1 MSEANPVASRQ
12 APRGDQTN
20 PSTSIG
26 GRATSQV
33 VIVGGGVIGSSIAYF
48 LRASDPSVSVTV
60 IERDP
65 TYARSSSA
73 LSAASIRQQFSTPLS
88 IQMSLFG
95 IDFLR
100 SIGERLEIDGVKP
113 SIDLHEGGYLF
124 LATPAG
130 ETTLR
135 ENHAL
140 QRSLGADISLL
151 DNAGLQ
157 TRFPWLNTEDL
168 VAGAYGESG
177 EGWFDGYGLVQALR
191 KKAQALG
198 ARYVA
203 DEVKEIKRDGTRVT
217 EVITAGGQTYACDVV
232 VNAAGAWSRKVAQM
246 VGIDIPVFARRRSI
260 FNVSS
265 PARLERCPLLIDP
278 TGVYFRPEGKSFI
291 CGTSPSADNDP
302 DDLPLDE
309 VDHALFDEVIWPTL
323 AHRVPQF
330 EALRVQ
336 NCWSGYYEYN
346 VLDQNAIIGH
356 HPEVDNCIFANGFSG
371 HGLQQGPATGRGV
384 SELILHGR
392 YTSLDLSSLSFE
404 RVLENRPIVEKNVV

>member
-1 MSEANPVASRQ
+1 MSSR
-12 APRGDQTN
+12 
-20 PSTSIG
+20 I
-26 GRATSQV
+26 
-33 VIVGGGVIGSSIAYF
+33 VIIGGGVIGSAVAYF
-48 LRASDPSVSVTV
+48 LRAADPSVAVTV

-88 IQMSLFG
+88 IRMSLFG
-95 IDFLR
+95 IEFLR
-100 SIGERLEIDGVKP
+100 ELGERLAIDGARP

-130 ETTLR
+130 EATLR

-140 QRSLGADISLL
+140 QLAEGAQIRYLEREALAAS
-151 DNAGLQ
+151 
-157 TRFPWLNTEDL
+157 FPWLNVEDL
-168 VAGAYGESG
+168 AAGCYGERG

-191 KKAQALG
+191 KKAQSLG
-198 ARYVA
+198 ARYLASEAVDLVREGRRITHVVTA
-203 DEVKEIKRDGTRVT
+203 DGERH
-217 EVITAGGQTYACDVV
+217 ACDTV
-232 VNAAGAWSRKVAQM
+232 VNAAGAWARRIAELAGVE
-246 VGIDIPVFARRRSI
+246 IPVFARRRSI

-278 TGVYFRPEGKSFI
+278 SGVYFRPEGRTYL
-291 CGTSPSADNDP
+291 CGTSPAPDRDP

-323 AHRVPQF
+323 AHRVPGF
-330 EALRVQ
+330 EALRVE

-346 VLDQNAIIGH
+346 VFDHNAIIGY
-356 HPEVDNCIFANGFSG
+356 HPEVENCIFANGFSG

-392 YTSLDLSSLSFE
+392 YTTLDLSELDWT

>member
-1 MSEANPVASRQ
+1 VSSK
-12 APRGDQTN
+12 
-20 PSTSIG
+20 
-26 GRATSQV
+26 V

-48 LRASDPSVSVTV
+48 LRLADPTVGVTV

-95 IDFLR
+95 IEFLR
-100 SIGERLEIDGVKP
+100 SIGERLCVDGVKP

-124 LATPAG
+124 LATSVG

-140 QRSLGADISLL
+140 QTSFGADISLL
-151 DNAGLQ
+151 DRSALQ
-157 TRFPWLNTEDL
+157 ARFPWLNTEDL
-168 VAGAYGESG
+168 VAGTFGESG

-191 KKAQALG
+191 KKARALG
-198 ARYVA
+198 AHFVA
-203 DEVKEIKRDGTRVT
+203 ADVTVLHRDGRRVT
-217 EVITAGGQTYACDVV
+217 QVQTANGETHACDVV

-246 VGIDIPVFARRRSI
+246 IGIDLPVHARRRSI
-260 FNVSS
+260 FNVTS

-278 TGVYFRPEGKSFI
+278 SGVYFRPEGQSFI

-309 VDHALFDEVIWPTL
+309 VDHALFDDVIWPTL

-346 VLDQNAIIGH
+346 VLDQNAIIGY
-356 HPEVDNCIFANGFSG
+356 HPDVDNCVFANGFSG

-384 SELILHGR
+384 SELILNGR
-392 YTSLDLSSLSFE
+392 YTTLDLGSLSFA

>member
-1 MSEANPVASRQ
+1 MN
-12 APRGDQTN
+12 
-20 PSTSIG
+20 
-26 GRATSQV
+26 SQV

-48 LRASDPSVSVTV
+48 LRASDPTVSVTV

-65 TYARSSSA
+65 TYAKSSSA

-95 IDFLR
+95 IAFLR
-100 SIGERLEIDGVKP
+100 DIGERLEVDGHRP

-130 ETTLR
+130 EATLR
-135 ENHAL
+135 DNHAL
-140 QRSLGADISLL
+140 QTRLGADI
-151 DNAGLQ
+151 GLMDAAALGAK
-157 TRFPWLNTEDL
+157 FPWLNVDDL
-168 VAGAYGESG
+168 VSGAYGLSG

-203 DEVKEIKRDGTRVT
+203 SDVTGLVLDGRKVT
-217 EVITAGGQTYACDVV
+217 HVVTGDGERYACDTL
-232 VNAAGAWSRKVAQM
+232 VNAAGAWTRKLTAM
-246 VGIDIPVFARRRSI
+246 MGIDIPVFARRRSI

-265 PARLERCPLLIDP
+265 PARLTDCPLLVDP
-278 TGVYFRPEGKSFI
+278 TGVYFRPEGKTYI

-323 AHRVPQF
+323 AHRVPGF
-330 EALRVQ
+330 EALRVE

-346 VLDQNAIIGH
+346 VFDHNAIIGY
-356 HPEVDNCIFANGFSG
+356 HPDIDNCVFANGYSG

-384 SELILHGR
+384 SELILGGR
-392 YTSLDLSSLSFE
+392 YGSLDLSSLGWD
-404 RVLENRPIVEKNVV
+404 RVLEDRPIVEKNVV

>member
-1 MSEANPVASRQ
+1 MSSR
-12 APRGDQTN
+12 
-20 PSTSIG
+20 I
-26 GRATSQV
+26 
-33 VIVGGGVIGSSIAYF
+33 VIIGGGVIGSAVAYF
-48 LRASDPSVSVTV
+48 LRAADPSVAVTV

-65 TYARSSSA
+65 TYACSSSA

-88 IQMSLFG
+88 IRMSLFG
-95 IDFLR
+95 IAFLR
-100 SIGERLEIDGVKP
+100 ELGERLAIDGARP

-130 ETTLR
+130 EATLR

-140 QRSLGADISLL
+140 QLAEGAQIRYLEREAL
-151 DNAGLQ
+151 AAG
-157 TRFPWLNTEDL
+157 FPWLNVEDL
-168 VAGAYGESG
+168 AAGCHGERG

-191 KKAQALG
+191 KKAQSLG
-198 ARYVA
+198 ARYLASEAVDLAREGRRITHVVSA
-203 DEVKEIKRDGTRVT
+203 DGERH
-217 EVITAGGQTYACDVV
+217 ACDTV
-232 VNAAGAWSRKVAQM
+232 VNAAGAWARRIAELAGVE
-246 VGIDIPVFARRRSI
+246 IPVFARRRSI

-278 TGVYFRPEGKSFI
+278 SGVYFRPEGRTYL
-291 CGTSPSADNDP
+291 CGTSPAPDRDP

-323 AHRVPQF
+323 AHRVPGF
-330 EALRVQ
+330 EALRVE

-346 VLDQNAIIGH
+346 VFDHNAIIGY
-356 HPEVDNCIFANGFSG
+356 HPEVENCIFANGFSG

-392 YTSLDLSSLSFE
+392 YTTLDLSELDWT

>member
-1 MSEANPVASRQ
+1 MSSK
-12 APRGDQTN
+12 
-20 PSTSIG
+20 
-26 GRATSQV
+26 V
-33 VIVGGGVIGSSIAYF
+33 VVVGGGVIGSSIAYF
-48 LRASDPSVSVTV
+48 LCLSDPTVSVTV

-95 IDFLR
+95 IEFLR
-100 SIGERLEIDGVKP
+100 TIGERLEIDGAKP

-124 LATPAG
+124 LATPSG
-130 ETTLR
+130 EATLR
-135 ENHAL
+135 ENHEL
-140 QRSLGADISLL
+140 QKRLGADITLL
-151 DNAGLQ
+151 DKTTLAA
-157 TRFPWLNTEDL
+157 RFPWLNTDDL
-168 VAGAYGESG
+168 SAGAFGETG

-203 DEVKEIKRDGTRVT
+203 DDVTALHREGRRVT
-217 EVITAGGQTYACDVV
+217 HVVTSRGETFPCDVV
-232 VNAAGAWSRKVAQM
+232 VNAAGAWARRVASM
-246 VGIDIPVFARRRSI
+246 AGIELPVFARRRSI

-265 PARLERCPLLIDP
+265 PAKLEHAPLLIDP
-278 TGVYFRPEGKSFI
+278 TGVYFRPEGTSYI
-291 CGTSPSADNDP
+291 CGTSPSPSNDP

-309 VDHALFDEVIWPTL
+309 VDHALFDDVIWPTL

-330 EALRVQ
+330 EALRVEH
-336 NCWSGYYEYN
+336 CWSGYYEYN

-356 HPEVDNCIFANGFSG
+356 HPDVDNCIFANGFSG

-384 SELILHGR
+384 SELILHDG
-392 YTSLDLSSLSFE
+392 YVTLDLSSLGFA

>member
-1 MSEANPVASRQ
+1 MS
-12 APRGDQTN
+12 
-20 PSTSIG
+20 
-26 GRATSQV
+26 SQV

-48 LRASDPSVSVTV
+48 LRASDPTVSVTV

-65 TYARSSSA
+65 SYAKSSSA

-88 IQMSLFG
+88 IQMSLYG
-95 IDFLR
+95 IEFLR
-100 SIGERLEIDGVKP
+100 NIGELLEVDGNKP

-130 ETTLR
+130 DATLR

-140 QRSLGADISLL
+140 QKSLGAHISLMDQQAL
-151 DNAGLQ
+151 KAK
-157 TRFPWLNTEDL
+157 FPWLNVEDL
-168 VAGAYGESG
+168 MSGAFGESG

-191 KKAQALG
+191 KKAQSLG

-203 DEVKEIKRDGTRVT
+203 ADVT
-217 EVITAGGQTYACDVV
+217 GLVREGRKVTHVIVGNGERYACDTV
-232 VNAAGAWSRKVAQM
+232 VNAAGAWARKIAAM
-246 VGIDIPVFARRRSI
+246 MDIDIPVFARRRSI

-265 PARLERCPLLIDP
+265 PARLEACPLLIDP
-278 TGVYFRPEGKSFI
+278 TGVYFRPEGKTYI

-309 VDHALFDEVIWPTL
+309 VDHALFDDVIWPTL
-323 AHRVPQF
+323 AHRVPEF
-330 EALRVQ
+330 EALRVE

-346 VLDQNAIIGH
+346 VFDHNAIIGY
-356 HPEVDNCIFANGFSG
+356 HPQIENCVFANGYSG

-384 SELILHGR
+384 SELILNGR
-392 YTSLDLSSLSFE
+392 YVSLDLSSLSWE

>member
-1 MSEANPVASRQ
+1 MSSR
-12 APRGDQTN
+12 
-20 PSTSIG
+20 I
-26 GRATSQV
+26 
-33 VIVGGGVIGSSIAYF
+33 VIIGGGVIGSAVAYF
-48 LRASDPSVSVTV
+48 LRAADPSVAVTV

-88 IQMSLFG
+88 IRMSLFG
-95 IDFLR
+95 IEFLR
-100 SIGERLEIDGVKP
+100 ELGERLAIDGARP

-130 ETTLR
+130 EATLR

-140 QRSLGADISLL
+140 QLAEGAQIRYLEREAL
-151 DNAGLQ
+151 AAG
-157 TRFPWLNTEDL
+157 FSWLNVEDL
-168 VAGAYGESG
+168 AAGCYGERG

-191 KKAQALG
+191 KKAQSLG
-198 ARYVA
+198 ARYLASEAVDLVREGRRITHVVSA
-203 DEVKEIKRDGTRVT
+203 DGERH
-217 EVITAGGQTYACDVV
+217 ACDTV
-232 VNAAGAWSRKVAQM
+232 VNAAGAWARRIAELAGVE
-246 VGIDIPVFARRRSI
+246 IPVFARRRSI

-278 TGVYFRPEGKSFI
+278 SGVYFRPEGRTYL
-291 CGTSPSADNDP
+291 CGTSPAPDRDP

-323 AHRVPQF
+323 AHRVPGF
-330 EALRVQ
+330 EALRVE

-346 VLDQNAIIGH
+346 VFDHNAIIGY
-356 HPEVDNCIFANGFSG
+356 HPEVENCIFANGFSG

-392 YTSLDLSSLSFE
+392 YTTLDLSELDWT

>member
-1 MSEANPVASRQ
+1 MSSK
-12 APRGDQTN
+12 
-20 PSTSIG
+20 
-26 GRATSQV
+26 V

-48 LRASDPSVSVTV
+48 LRLSDPTVGVTV

-95 IDFLR
+95 IEFLR
-100 SIGERLEIDGVKP
+100 SIGERLEVDGTRP

-130 ETTLR
+130 EATLR

-140 QRSLGADISLL
+140 QKSLGADISLL
-151 DNAGLQ
+151 DTHGLQ
-157 TRFPWLNTEDL
+157 TRFPWLNTDDL

-203 DEVKEIKRDGTRVT
+203 ADVTALHREGNRVT
-217 EVITAGGQTYACDVV
+217 QVQTADGETYACDVV

-246 VGIDIPVFARRRSI
+246 VGVDLPVYARRRSI
-260 FNVSS
+260 FNVTS
-265 PARLERCPLLIDP
+265 PAKLERCPLLIDP
-278 TGVYFRPEGKSFI
+278 SGVYFRPEGNSYI

-309 VDHALFDEVIWPTL
+309 VDHVLFDDVIWPTL
-323 AHRVPQF
+323 ANRVPQF

-356 HPEVDNCIFANGFSG
+356 HPDIDNCIFANGFSG
-371 HGLQQGPATGRGV
+371 HGLQQGPATGRGI

-392 YTSLDLSSLSFE
+392 YATLDLSSLSFT
-404 RVLENRPIVEKNVV
+404 RVLENRPIIEKNVV

>member
-1 MSEANPVASRQ
+1 
-12 APRGDQTN
+12 
-20 PSTSIG
+20 
-26 GRATSQV
+26 
-33 VIVGGGVIGSSIAYF
+33 
-48 LRASDPSVSVTV
+48 
-60 IERDP
+60 
-65 TYARSSSA
+65 

-95 IDFLR
+95 IEFLR
-100 SIGERLEIDGVKP
+100 SIGERLELDGAKP

-124 LATPAG
+124 LATSAG

-140 QRSLGADISLL
+140 QKSLGADISLL
-151 DNAGLQ
+151 DKAALRA
-157 TRFPWLNTEDL
+157 RFQWLNTEDL

-198 ARYVA
+198 ACYVA
-203 DEVKEIKRDGTRVT
+203 ADITALRRDGNRVT
-217 EVITAGGQTYACDVV
+217 QVQSANGESYACDVV

-246 VGIDIPVFARRRSI
+246 AGIDLPVFARRRSI
-260 FNVSS
+260 FNVTS
-265 PARLERCPLLIDP
+265 PARLDHCPLLIDP
-278 TGVYFRPEGKSFI
+278 SGVYFRPEGQSFI

-309 VDHALFDEVIWPTL
+309 VDHALFDDVIWPTL

-346 VLDQNAIIGH
+346 VLDQNAIIGY
-356 HPEVDNCIFANGFSG
+356 HPDVDNCIFANGFSG
-371 HGLQQGPATGRGV
+371 HGLQQGPATGRGI

-392 YTSLDLSSLSFE
+392 YTTLDLGLLSFT

>member
-1 MSEANPVASRQ
+1 MAS
-12 APRGDQTN
+12 T
-20 PSTSIG
+20 
-26 GRATSQV
+26 V
-33 VIVGGGVIGSSIAYF
+33 VIVGGGVIGSSVAYF
-48 LRASDPSVSVTV
+48 LRASAPDVAVTV

-88 IQMSLFG
+88 VQMSLYG
-95 IDFLR
+95 IEFLR
-100 SIGERLEIDGVKP
+100 SIGERLKVNGAQP

-130 ETTLR
+130 VATLR

-151 DNAGLQ
+151 DTPQLQ
-157 TRFPWLNTEDL
+157 ARFPWLNTGDL
-168 VAGAYGESG
+168 AAGAFGESG

-191 KKAQALG
+191 KKARALG

-203 DEVKEIKRDGTRVT
+203 SEVTDMVRAGRAVT
-217 EVITAGGQTYACDVV
+217 HVLASNGERYACDAV
-232 VNAAGAWSRKVAQM
+232 VNAAGAWSSRIARM
-246 VGIDIPVFARRRSI
+246 LGIDLPVRARRRSI

-265 PARLERCPLLIDP
+265 PARLAPCPLLIDP
-278 TGVYFRPEGKSFI
+278 GGVYFRPEGRTYI

-309 VDHALFDEVIWPTL
+309 VDHALFDDVIWPAL
-323 AHRVPQF
+323 AHRVPAF
-330 EALRVQ
+330 EALRVE

-346 VLDQNAIIGH
+346 VLDQNAIIGR
-356 HPEVDNCIFANGFSG
+356 HPDIDNCVFANGFSG

-384 SELILHGR
+384 SELILQGR
-392 YTSLDLSSLSFE
+392 YTTLDLSTLGWE
-404 RVLENRPIVEKNVV
+404 RVLANRPIVEKNVV

>member
-1 MSEANPVASRQ
+1 MSSR
-12 APRGDQTN
+12 
-20 PSTSIG
+20 I
-26 GRATSQV
+26 
-33 VIVGGGVIGSSIAYF
+33 VIIGGGVIGSAVAYF
-48 LRASDPSVSVTV
+48 LRAADPSVAVTV

-88 IQMSLFG
+88 IRMSLFG
-95 IDFLR
+95 IEFLR
-100 SIGERLEIDGVKP
+100 ELGERLAIDGARP

-130 ETTLR
+130 EATLR

-140 QRSLGADISLL
+140 QLAEGAQIRYLEREALAAS
-151 DNAGLQ
+151 
-157 TRFPWLNTEDL
+157 FPWLNVEDL
-168 VAGAYGESG
+168 AAGCYGERG

-191 KKAQALG
+191 KKAQSLG
-198 ARYVA
+198 ARYLASEAVDLMREGRRITHVVSA
-203 DEVKEIKRDGTRVT
+203 DGERH
-217 EVITAGGQTYACDVV
+217 ACDTV
-232 VNAAGAWSRKVAQM
+232 VNAAGAWARRIAELAGVE
-246 VGIDIPVFARRRSI
+246 IPVFARRRSI

-278 TGVYFRPEGKSFI
+278 SGVYFRPEGRTYL
-291 CGTSPSADNDP
+291 CGTSPAPDRDP

-323 AHRVPQF
+323 AHRVPGF
-330 EALRVQ
+330 EALRVE

-346 VLDQNAIIGH
+346 VFDHNAIIGY
-356 HPEVDNCIFANGFSG
+356 HPEVENCIFANGFSG

-392 YTSLDLSSLSFE
+392 YTTLDLSELDWT

>member
-1 MSEANPVASRQ
+1 MSSR
-12 APRGDQTN
+12 
-20 PSTSIG
+20 I
-26 GRATSQV
+26 
-33 VIVGGGVIGSSIAYF
+33 VIIGGGVIGSAVAYF
-48 LRASDPSVSVTV
+48 LRAADPSVAVTV

-88 IQMSLFG
+88 IRMSLFG
-95 IDFLR
+95 IEFLR
-100 SIGERLEIDGVKP
+100 ELGERLAIDGARP

-130 ETTLR
+130 EATLR
-135 ENHAL
+135 ENHAQQL
-140 QRSLGADISLL
+140 AEGAQIRYLEREALAAS
-151 DNAGLQ
+151 
-157 TRFPWLNTEDL
+157 FPWLNVEDL
-168 VAGAYGESG
+168 AAGCYGERG

-191 KKAQALG
+191 KKAQSLG
-198 ARYVA
+198 ARYLASEAVDLVREGRRITHVVSA
-203 DEVKEIKRDGTRVT
+203 DGERH
-217 EVITAGGQTYACDVV
+217 ACDTV
-232 VNAAGAWSRKVAQM
+232 VNAAGAWARRIAELAGVE
-246 VGIDIPVFARRRSI
+246 IPVFARRRSI

-278 TGVYFRPEGKSFI
+278 SGVYFRPEGRTYL
-291 CGTSPSADNDP
+291 CGTSPAPDRDP

-323 AHRVPQF
+323 AHRVPGF
-330 EALRVQ
+330 EALRVE

-346 VLDQNAIIGH
+346 VFDHNAIIGY
-356 HPEVDNCIFANGFSG
+356 HPEVENCIFANGFSG

-392 YTSLDLSSLSFE
+392 YTTLDLSELDWT

>member
-1 MSEANPVASRQ
+1 MSSR
-12 APRGDQTN
+12 
-20 PSTSIG
+20 I
-26 GRATSQV
+26 
-33 VIVGGGVIGSSIAYF
+33 VIIGGGVIGSAVAYF
-48 LRASDPSVSVTV
+48 LRAADPSVAVTV

-88 IQMSLFG
+88 IRMSLFG
-95 IDFLR
+95 IAFLR
-100 SIGERLEIDGVKP
+100 ELGERLAIDGARP

-130 ETTLR
+130 EATLR

-140 QRSLGADISLL
+140 QLAEGAQIRYLEREAL
-151 DNAGLQ
+151 AAG
-157 TRFPWLNTEDL
+157 FPWLNVEDL
-168 VAGAYGESG
+168 AAGCYGERG

-191 KKAQALG
+191 KKAQSLG
-198 ARYVA
+198 ARYLPSEAVDLVREGRRITHVVSA
-203 DEVKEIKRDGTRVT
+203 DGERH
-217 EVITAGGQTYACDVV
+217 ACDTV
-232 VNAAGAWSRKVAQM
+232 VNAAGAWARRIAELAGVE
-246 VGIDIPVFARRRSI
+246 IPVFARRRSI

-278 TGVYFRPEGKSFI
+278 SGVYFRPEGRTYL
-291 CGTSPSADNDP
+291 CGTSPAPDRDP

-323 AHRVPQF
+323 AHRVPGF
-330 EALRVQ
+330 EALRVE

-346 VLDQNAIIGH
+346 VFDHNAIIGY
-356 HPEVDNCIFANGFSG
+356 HPEVENCIFANGFSG

-392 YTSLDLSSLSFE
+392 YTTLDLSELDWT

>member
-1 MSEANPVASRQ
+1 MSAK
-12 APRGDQTN
+12 
-20 PSTSIG
+20 
-26 GRATSQV
+26 V
-33 VIVGGGVIGSSIAYF
+33 VIVGAGVIGSSIAYF
-48 LRASDPSVSVTV
+48 LRAADPRVEVVV

-88 IQMSLFG
+88 IQMSLYG
-95 IDFLR
+95 IAFLR
-100 SIGERLEIDGVKP
+100 SLGERLAVDGVQP

-124 LATPAG
+124 LATAQG
-130 ETTLR
+130 ASTLR

-140 QRSLGADISLL
+140 QRRLGADIRLL
-151 DNAGLQ
+151 DAAGLQ
-157 TRFPWLNTEDL
+157 ARFPWLNTADL
-168 VAGAYGESG
+168 AAGAFGESG

-198 ARYVA
+198 ARYEA
-203 DEVKEIKRDGTRVT
+203 DEVVDLRRDGRRVT
-217 EVITAGGQTYACDVV
+217 EVVTARGGRHACDVV
-232 VNAAGAWSRKVAQM
+232 VNAAGAWSRRIAQM
-246 VGIDIPVFARRRSI
+246 LGIDLPVYARRRSI

-278 TGVYFRPEGKSFI
+278 SGVYFRPEGRTYL
-291 CGTSPSADNDP
+291 CGTSPHADHDP

-309 VDHALFDEVIWPTL
+309 VDHALFDDVIWPVL

-330 EALRVQ
+330 EALRVER
-336 NCWSGYYEYN
+336 CWSGYYEYN
-346 VLDQNAIIGH
+346 VLDQNAIIGP
-356 HPEVDNCIFANGFSG
+356 HPDIDNCIFANGFSG

-392 YTSLDLSSLSFE
+392 YTTLDLSALGFA
-404 RVLENRPIVEKNVV
+404 RVLDNRPIVEKNVV

>member
-1 MSEANPVASRQ
+1 MSAK
-12 APRGDQTN
+12 
-20 PSTSIG
+20 
-26 GRATSQV
+26 V
-33 VIVGGGVIGSSIAYF
+33 VIVGGGVIGSSVAYF
-48 LRASDPSVSVTV
+48 LRATDPTVSVTV

-95 IDFLR
+95 IEFLR
-100 SIGERLEIDGVKP
+100 SIGERLEVDGVRP

-130 ETTLR
+130 LDTLR

-140 QRSLGADISLL
+140 QRKLGADISLL
-151 DNAGLQ
+151 DRAQLDA
-157 TRFPWLNTEDL
+157 RFAWLNTEDL
-168 VAGAYGESG
+168 VAGAFGESG

-198 ARYVA
+198 AHYVPS
-203 DEVKEIKRDGTRVT
+203 DVTGLVRDGRRVT
-217 EVITAGGQTYACDVV
+217 HVEDANGESYACDVV
-232 VNAAGAWSRKVAQM
+232 VNAAGAWCRRIAAM
-246 VGIDIPVFARRRSI
+246 LGIEIPVFARRRSI

-265 PARLERCPLLIDP
+265 PAQLERCPLLVDP
-278 TGVYFRPEGKSFI
+278 TGVYFRPEGRTYI
-291 CGTSPSADNDP
+291 CGTSPSPDNDP

-309 VDHALFDEVIWPTL
+309 VDHALFDDVIWPTL

-330 EALRVQ
+330 EALRVE

-346 VLDQNAIIGH
+346 VFDHNAIIGA
-356 HPEVDNCIFANGFSG
+356 HPDVDNCLFANGFSG

-392 YTSLDLSSLSFE
+392 YTTLDLSALGFA
-404 RVLENRPIVEKNVV
+404 RVLENRPFVEKNVV